1 MEPNVQGEA
10 QLQTVSFRIDG
21 LSCSCES
28 AIVEKRVKAVK
39 GVSTFSF
46 NTFTYRLKVTYDP
59 AVTSVEEI
67 QASVA
72 KAGVRP
78 VVLPSR

>member
-1 MEPNVQGEA
+1 MEPAVQADA
-10 QLQTVSFRIDG
+10 QLQTVAFRIDG

-28 AIVEKRVKAVK
+28 QIVEKRVKAVK
-39 GVSTFSF
+39 GVKSFTF

-59 AVTSVEEI
+59 AATSVEEI
-67 QASVA
+67 QASVS

-78 VVLPSR
+78 VLLPSK